1 MNKNLVRP
9 IDSCTVDNLIA
20 KLSPAAETFGVTI
33 RKEGD
38 TETTYKRG
46 TILAMSSRD
55 GKCVILGT
63 TAQAAVTGDSP
74 VAEEVL
80 TPHCILADDVTV
92 GKDADATAVAY
103 RCGNFNRAAV
113 IVNSGY
119 TLTAADEDA
128 LRKYDIIFTDMM

>member
-20 KLSPAAETFGVTI
+20 RLSPAAETFGVTI
-33 RKEGD
+33 RKEGSV
-38 TETTYKRG
+38 ETTYKRG

-63 TAQAAVTGDSP
+63 TAQAVTGDGAS
-74 VAEEVL
+74 AAEVL

-113 IVNSGY
+113 IVNSDY
-119 TLTAADEDA
+119 TLTASDEDA

>member
-33 RKEGD
+33 RKEGSV
-38 TETTYKRG
+38 ETTYKRG

-63 TAQAAVTGDSP
+63 AAQAATGDS
-74 VAEEVL
+74 AAAAEVL

-119 TLTAADEDA
+119 TLTASDEDA

>member
-33 RKEGD
+33 RKEGSV
-38 TETTYKRG
+38 ETTYKRG

-63 TAQAAVTGDSP
+63 AAQAATGDGAS
-74 VAEEVL
+74 AAEVL
-80 TPHCILADDVTV
+80 TPHCILADEVTV

-113 IVNSGY
+113 IVNSDY
-119 TLTAADEDA
+119 TLTASDEDA